1 MLLIDISPYLL
12 PINRESVANEYTA
25 KQIIKKAEQQG
36 VTDIIAIPRISGNSA
51 EDKYT
56 YMDEVLQT
64 IQQGRLDISLA
75 QTLPVNGD
83 IHDLIN
89 KGVQKHKGH
98 YLFLEL
104 VDSHIPH
111 FMDQLCYELQL
122 QDTKP
127 VLVFPERNIGIQKD
141 PTQLYNI
148 VKNGVLT
155 LVSSQSILGRRGK
168 KVKKFTQQ
176 LFDHNLVHFISS
188 DATEP
193 KKYELSKAWKQVQQS
208 VSIEQ
213 YNQLRENADKL
224 ANGLSVRTAMPERI
238 KKKKIL
244 GII

>member
-12 PINRESVANEYTA
+12 PINRESTSNEYKA
-25 KQIIKKAEQQG
+25 KQILKKAKQQG
-36 VTDIIAIPRISGNSA
+36 VTNVIAIPRIKGSFTDERYSHV
-51 EDKYT
+51 
-56 YMDEVLQT
+56 DEVMET
-64 IQQGRLDISLA
+64 MQQGTLNISLA

-127 VLVFPERNIGIQKD
+127 VLVFPERNEGIQKD
-141 PTQLYNI
+141 STQLYNM

-155 LVSSQSILGRRGK
+155 LVSAQSILGRRGK

-188 DATEP
+188 DTSDP
-193 KKYELSKAWKQVQQS
+193 KKYELSKAWKQ
-208 VSIEQ
+208 
-213 YNQLRENADKL
+213 
-224 ANGLSVRTAMPERI
+224 
-238 KKKKIL
+238 
-244 GII
+244 